1 MTKKQLLLLVLA
13 AFVIFAVDYFFQP
26 GTPPP
31 GQQPVLS
38 LSSGNFAAF
47 QQAFDEDPAT
57 PHLLL
62 LLSPT

>member
-13 AFVIFAVDYFFQP
+13 AFVIFAADYFLQP
-26 GTPPP
+26 GAPPP

-38 LSSGNFAAF
+38 LSSGNFSAF